1 MPQAILVMVGTWLRC
16 CVVDIV
22 DMAVDMAV
30 VMHVMWTILC
40 KRRLS
45 H

>member
-1 MPQAILVMVGTWLRC
+1 MPQAILVMVGTWLRY
-16 CVVDIV
+16 CVVDI

-30 VMHVMWTILC
+30 EMHVMWTILC